1 RAIGLLPFFFG
12 KNNADVSGIGQKGKV
27 QSIIKVPQIKRP
39 NSSSMKVERDF
50 VEMESASNQPKLNG
64 KFVQARDYLGE
75 LKQGFEKVYETIMQH
90 TAEFLTLI
98 EAEKDDVLVRFIP
111 KPTVQYSSF
120 SELSLHPRFL
130 HNAIDREVY
139 LAKIWEDTKANDRF
153 VPLVKHE
160 YDDLLNNDIPYFK
173 LFINAHDLLNSR
185 NEKVKGYF
193 EHSPLDLVRERIK
206 RLSSEDMAFQL
217 EVIDLSMLA
226 AADDRQKELNRFTPK
241 DPEDYIEPFKSESFL
256 LDKAEELAE
265 YVYSKSF
272 IGKKNNRT
280 NYSWLNTS
288 TIGVDEIQWRL
299 SPMGNTLYDGWSVMV
314 LTYLSLWIVTRKAY
328 YLSIAIDIAED
339 IYASFKDL
347 ELPDDKEHTMSVGA
361 FSGIS
366 SIIYLFMNLDA
377 ALDEPKYK
385 DLALELTE
393 KLPHFLSQDK
403 EYDIVSGSAG
413 AIAVLVNCY
422 KQDPEPIFLEVA
434 AI

>member
-1 RAIGLLPFFFG
+1 
-12 KNNADVSGIGQKGKV
+12 
-27 QSIIKVPQIKRP
+27 
-39 NSSSMKVERDF
+39 
-50 VEMESASNQPKLNG
+50 
-64 KFVQARDYLGE
+64 
-75 LKQGFEKVYETIMQH
+75 
-90 TAEFLTLI
+90 
-98 EAEKDDVLVRFIP
+98 
-111 KPTVQYSSF
+111 
-120 SELSLHPRFL
+120 
-130 HNAIDREVY
+130 
-139 LAKIWEDTKANDRF
+139 
-153 VPLVKHE
+153 
-160 YDDLLNNDIPYFK
+160 
-173 LFINAHDLLNSR
+173 
-185 NEKVKGYF
+185 
-193 EHSPLDLVRERIK
+193 
-206 RLSSEDMAFQL
+206 

-299 SPMGNTLYDGWSVMV
+299 SPMGNTLYDGLSGMA

-434 AI
+434 AIRAGHLLENAVTVTDDEAAWIGVTDQPLTGFSHGSAG